1 MAEVLPV
8 CEPRYPVPLRARPRP
23 ALWWAHVS
31 GGPLTNLADWRPSEG
46 RRRDLFVIIFE
57 SDTPNGKAFDIGLI
71 IAIVISGFV
80 VALESVVSFRNAYG
94 EFLRITEWVLTA
106 AFSIEYLLRL
116 YCVTKPLRY
125 ARSFFGMIDLLAV
138 LPAYLSVFFPG
149 TQYLVVVRLLRVLR
163 VFRVLKLINYLGE
176 ADVIM
181 EALKASRIKI
191 TVFLASVLTLS
202 VLLGAIMYL
211 IEGADSGFTSIP
223 MSVYWA
229 IVTLTT
235 VGYGDISPAT
245 PLGQAVASVVM
256 LLGYAIIA
264 VPTGIVTAEL
274 TRVGARGPRVCPGCK
289 LGKHDGDAKHCK
301 HCGVAL

>member
-1 MAEVLPV
+1 MAPGSDLGF
-8 CEPRYPVPLRARPRP
+8 RARTPP
-23 ALWWAHVS
+23 ALDSTHVT
-31 GGPLTNLADWRPSEG
+31 GGPLTNPADWKPGPGLRH
-46 RRRDLFVIIFE
+46 DLFVIIFE
-57 SDTPNGKAFDIGLI
+57 SDTPKGKAFDLGLI
-71 IAIVISGFV
+71 IAILLSGFV
-80 VALESVVSFRNAYG
+80 VALESVASFRHDYG
-94 EFLRITEWVLTA
+94 DFLRITEWVLTVV
-106 AFSIEYLLRL
+106 FTIEYVLRL
-116 YCVTKPLRY
+116 YCLARPIRY
-125 ARSFFGMIDLLAV
+125 ATSFFGVIDLLAV

-149 TQYLVVVRLLRVLR
+149 THYLVMVRLLRVLR

-181 EALKASRIKI
+181 AALAASRIKI
-191 TVFLASVLTLS
+191 TVFLASVLTLA

-211 IEGADSGFTSIP
+211 IEGAESGFTSIP

-264 VPTGIVTAEL
+264 VPTGIVTAEFA
-274 TRVGARGPRVCPGCK
+274 RAGARGPRVCASCK
-289 LGKHDGDAKHCK
+289 GEGHDRDAKHCK
-301 HCGVAL
+301 HCGAGL